1 MTPRSLLH
9 QHLDQECSKF
19 QLKKKNTQEDT
30 ILQIHIVDSDQ
41 YLGHSLEN
49 YPK

>member
-1 MTPRSLLH
+1 MTQRSHLH

-19 QLKKKNTQEDT
+19 QLKKKTSQEDT
-30 ILQIHIVDSDQ
+30 ILQIHTVDSDQ

-49 YPK
+49 